1 MIRSGMDVYW
11 KKRNY
16 AGDVVSVIFTRTT
29 SDPQIIE
36 KSAGGTVA
44 CCTLAVNHLAR
55 VEDLCLLDP
64 GPPEVQKS
72 RKEPQAKPVEKKPQA
87 PPQKA
92 ERALLP
98 NDPSGPPQQ
107 SQKATQQNQRPAVPA
122 ATPAEPIEPCD
133 VLAVDFLNLLVR
145 AYHVGQKTEVHAVR
159 SMFQTVA
166 NCIRRLQP
174 KAVVFALDGGHAS
187 RTALLPDYKAHRP
200 EPEDLLRIQKL
211 LGEGAIRVCGF
222 QGMRV
227 VDWEADDVL
236 ATLATKYSNTVIVS
250 GDKDLLAM
258 PYLSPGCRIYHPWG
272 DGEFMNSEKKLNI
285 PSCQVTD
292 YLAMCGD
299 TVDGI
304 SGIVGCGPKTAIN
317 LLKEYQTLEAIIVA
331 ATLGKI
337 KGEIGKKIAKQAQS
351 AMVCRQAVELNQRLP
366 LPPLENFAPR
376 FNWQR
381 ELQQMKLGSVAAI
394 MDSLEK
400 QRFRIYEV
408 SEIKPQTEV
417 EQKRNTTSEGDLS
430 AATAKAE
437 QVESSQGRELSEL
450 APNAEAVTSAGCE
463 SKAAITSEEP
473 KVPEAADF
481 PCSTCTT
488 RNDETPLSGQAAI
501 YATSG
506 FSELKESKPLAGM
519 QPKYFA
525 TWTDGSKW
533 LLDPN
538 TKRHMCLSDS
548 PVTEWRIDK
557 RGPVCPF
564 TNAVRKPK

>member
-72 RKEPQAKPVEKKPQA
+72 RKEPQAKAVEKKAPA
-87 PPQKA
+87 PPQKT

-98 NDPSGPPQQ
+98 NDTAVPAQQQQKAPQQ
-107 SQKATQQNQRPAVPA
+107 LQNPAVPA
-122 ATPAEPIEPCD
+122 AGPAEPIEPCD
-133 VLAVDFLNLLVR
+133 VLAVDFLNILVR
-145 AYHVGQKTEVHAVR
+145 AYHVGVKTEVHAVR

-200 EPEDLLRIQKL
+200 ESEELLRIQKL

-236 ATLATKYSNTVIVS
+236 ATLATKYKNTVIVS

-272 DGEFMNSEKKLNI
+272 DGEFMDSEKKLNI

-304 SGIVGCGPKTAIN
+304 SGIVGCGPKTAIT
-317 LLKEYQTLEAIIVA
+317 LLKEYKTLEAIIVA

-337 KGEIGKKIAKQAQS
+337 KGEIGKKIAKQAKS
-351 AMVCRQAVELNQRLP
+351 AMICRQAVELNQRLP

-381 ELQQMKLGSVAAI
+381 ELQSMKLGSVAAV
-394 MDSLEK
+394 MESLDK
-400 QRFRIYEV
+400 QRFMIAEV
-408 SEIKPQTEV
+408 SEIKPQTGFET
-417 EQKRNTTSEGDLS
+417 KRNTTSEGDLS

-437 QVESSQGRELSEL
+437 QVESSQGREMSEL
-450 APNAEAVTSAGCE
+450 APKAEAVCSAGCE
-463 SKAAITSEEP
+463 VQAAEVQ
-473 KVPEAADF
+473 KVPEAAED

-501 YATSG
+501 YAESG
-506 FSELKESKPLAGM
+506 FFEFKESKPLAGM
-519 QPKYFA
+519 QPKYYA
-525 TWTDGSKW
+525 KWTDGSRW

-538 TKRHMCLSDS
+538 TKRHTCLSDS
-548 PVTEWRIDK
+548 PISEWRIDK
-557 RGPVCPF
+557 RGLVCPF